1 MKIITIA
8 SLKGGVGKTTLSAF
22 LSLALSSRGKVLSID
37 FDANNNLTDFFAR
50 DVDDDTIENANA
62 YHVLTKQ
69 KAASDCVIKCGLF
82 TDIIP
87 GALPLHRL
95 TAEMMTRP
103 NALLSVR
110 SLFPAEYDFIVIDT
124 APSLDW
130 ATFAGLYSAD
140 VVLSPV
146 NLSRWTFQAS
156 SLLSNELAEMPNAP
170 ALRFVPS
177 IVTEKE
183 REAMAEIQGITK
195 TAIHKAASVRTAS
208 NKAQRLKESQSS
220 FIEFESLADEIIGGL
235 K

>member
-1 MKIITIA
+1 MKIITVA

-50 DVDDDTIENANA
+50 NVDDDTIENANA
-62 YHVLTKQ
+62 YHLLTKQ
-69 KAASDCVIKCGLF
+69 KAASDCVITCGLF

-87 GALPLHRL
+87 GALSLHRL

-110 SLFPAEYDFIVIDT
+110 SLFPTEYDFIVIDT
-124 APSLDW
+124 PPALDW

-146 NLSRWTFQAS
+146 NLSRWTLQAS
-156 SLLSNELAEMPNAP
+156 SLLSNELSQIPNAP
-170 ALRFVPS
+170 ALRLVPS

-183 REAMAEIQGITK
+183 RETMAEINGITK
-195 TAIHKAASVRTAS
+195 AAIHKAASVRTAA
-208 NKAQRLKESQSS
+208 NKAQRLKESQTAFS
-220 FIEFESLADEIIGGL
+220 EFESLADEITGGL